1 MRRLSK
7 HDTSTRLALANV
19 EKVAST
25 DQAEQELRAAQATD

>member
-19 EKVAST
+19 H
-25 DQAEQELRAAQATD
+25 ELGRLKQRIDAD